1 MDKLEEISK
10 DKSQTKRFLEELI
23 ISLSDMLISVIGKL
37 TRREQNF
44 ISRIKNIVQEKENNQ
59 FKSIIIIHNLAHYNE
74 IEEVERHIN

>member
-1 MDKLEEISK
+1 
-10 DKSQTKRFLEELI
+10 
-23 ISLSDMLISVIGKL
+23 MLILVVGKL